1 MKFTQLSGTCI
12 VPTLSRLVLALAF
25 IPAGYNKMMT
35 TSEFDGAQAATLLG
49 LGVKVERIVEQ
60 ARADGTG
67 RSVILAGFRQDEGQ
81 GAKQVDEPE
90 EGEEKPQSQAQDPAE
105 DPAEDTAEDPAEE
118 PARDEDPLEP
128 GDEQNGE
135 AGGADAAGEESSEPP
150 APEETVEPDAEADEP
165 APLSDDAPAGPS
177 SAARY
182 TAAAMHNV
190 TLLCPGA
197 GWPAPH
203 RLALLAAITEF
214 VGGLLLLV
222 GFLSRVWG
230 FGLAISMGVAFYL
243 LSMRLNGV
251 ISMGPFKAAAD
262 IAKFNAMFAQ
272 LDLLVLAFGVFLT
285 GPGPL
290 SLDRIL
296 FRRDTDGDGK
306 SDLDLPGGERG
317 QTVPLVGRRP
327 M

>member
-1 MKFTQLSGTCI
+1 MKFSQVSGTCV

-49 LGVKVERIVEQ
+49 LGVNVERIVEQ
-60 ARADGTG
+60 ARADGSG
-67 RSVILAGFRQDEGQ
+67 GSVILVGFRQDAGQ
-81 GAKQVDEPE
+81 EPKQVDDPE
-90 EGEEKPQSQAQDPAE
+90 EVAEKPQSQAQDPAE
-105 DPAEDTAEDPAEE
+105 EQ
-118 PARDEDPLEP
+118 ARDEDPLEP

-135 AGGADAAGEESSEPP
+135 TGGADAAGEESSEPP

-190 TLLCPGA
+190 TLLCHGA

-251 ISMGPFKAAAD
+251 ISMSPFAFAAD
-262 IAKFNAMFAQ
+262 IARFNALFAQ
-272 LDLLVLAFGVFLT
+272 LGLFVLAFGVFLT

-296 FRRDTDGDGK
+296 FRRDTDRDGK
-306 SDLDLPGGERG
+306 SDLDLPGGERSP
-317 QTVPLVGRRP
+317 TLPLVGRRP